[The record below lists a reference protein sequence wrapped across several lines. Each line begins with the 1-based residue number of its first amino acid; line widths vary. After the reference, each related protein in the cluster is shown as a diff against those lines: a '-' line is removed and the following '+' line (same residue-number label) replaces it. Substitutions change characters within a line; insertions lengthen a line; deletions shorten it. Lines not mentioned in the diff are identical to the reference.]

1 MSGISVF
8 KSDINNGRG
17 NYESSNFVLVPSA
30 AYTATFATNSV
41 YFSGMF
47 GHFIIDVTAVGGT
60 SVTPEIQGFIR
71 ATKSWY
77 AVLTGVAIVGTGTTI
92 LKVGPAFT
100 PAANV
105 TANDILPQIFRM
117 NFTHVGSVT
126 YSVSCNLA

>member
-1 MSGISVF
+1 MSGVSVF

-30 AYTATFATNSV
+30 AYSATFATEPV

-47 GHFIIDVTAVGGT
+47 GHFILDVTAVGGT

-71 ATKSWY
+71 ATQSWY
-77 AVLTGVAIVGTGTTI
+77 PILTSAAVTATGTVVY
-92 LKVGPAFT
+92 KVGPAFT
-100 PAANV
+100 AVANL

-117 NFTHVGSVT
+117 AFTHVGSVT
-126 YSVSCNLA
+126 YSVSCNLG